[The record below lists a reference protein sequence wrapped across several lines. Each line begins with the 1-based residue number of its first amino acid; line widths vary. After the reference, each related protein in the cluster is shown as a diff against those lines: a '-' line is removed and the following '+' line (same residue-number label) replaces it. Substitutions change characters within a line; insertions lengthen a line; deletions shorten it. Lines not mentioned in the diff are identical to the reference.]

1 MSIAEILGLALIVL
15 AIVWLKW
22 FSEGWIESREWH
34 KREKNKGE
42 QRWQWLISKP
52 YITPK
57 KILYWLFII
66 AITALYMY
74 IGFNLPI

>member
-1 MSIAEILGLALIVL
+1 MNIAEILGLALIIL

-42 QRWQWLISKP
+42 QRWRWLISKP

>member
-1 MSIAEILGLALIVL
+1 MNIAEILGLALIIL

-22 FSEGWIESREWH
+22 FSEGWIESRQWH

-42 QRWQWLISKP
+42 QRWIWLISKP

>member
-1 MSIAEILGLALIVL
+1 MNVATILGLALLIL

-34 KREKNKGE
+34 KRKKTKGE
-42 QRWQWLISKP
+42 QRWIWLITKP

-57 KILYWLFII
+57 KIVYWLFII

-74 IGFNLPI
+74 IGFNLPL

>member
-1 MSIAEILGLALIVL
+1 MNIAEILGLALMIL

-22 FSEGWIESREWH
+22 FSEGWIESRQWH

-42 QRWQWLISKP
+42 QRWIWLISKP

>member
-1 MSIAEILGLALIVL
+1 MSIAEILGLALIIL

-22 FSEGWIESREWH
+22 FSEGWIESREWQ
-34 KREKNKGE
+34 KRERIKGE
-42 QRWQWLISKP
+42 QRWQWLINKP

-57 KILYWLFII
+57 KIIYWLFII
-66 AITALYMY
+66 IIITIYMY

>member
-1 MSIAEILGLALIVL
+1 MNIAEILGLALIIL
-15 AIVWLKW
+15 AVVWLKW
-22 FSEGWIESREWH
+22 FSEGWIESRQWH
-34 KREKNKGE
+34 NREKNKGE

>member
-1 MSIAEILGLALIVL
+1 MMIEILGLALIILLV
-15 AIVWLKW
+15 VWLKW

-42 QRWQWLISKP
+42 ERWLWLISKP
-52 YITPK
+52 YITYK

>member
-1 MSIAEILGLALIVL
+1 MNVATILGLALLIL

-34 KREKNKGE
+34 KREKTKGE
-42 QRWQWLISKP
+42 QRWIWLITKP

-57 KILYWLFII
+57 KIVYWLFII

-74 IGFNLPI
+74 IGFNLPL

>member
-1 MSIAEILGLALIVL
+1 MNIAEILGLALIIL
-15 AIVWLKW
+15 AIGWLKW
-22 FSEGWIESREWH
+22 FSEGWIESRQWH

-42 QRWQWLISKP
+42 QRWIWLISKP